1 MLESVKVCVSVSES
15 AGVLAIV
22 YESLCKSV
30 LKSVLVFGCV
40 TVCEC
45 WRLCKCVLE
54 SVLDCVSVLAH
65 L

>member
-1 MLESVKVCVSVSES
+1 MCISVSES

-40 TVCEC
+40 KACYSM
-45 WRLCKCVLE
+45 RVLE
-54 SVLDCVSVLAH
+54 TV
-65 L
+65 